1 MKVCSHYIPSLGQ
14 TRNNLTFEKGL
25 TAEKN
30 PNPRA
35 LLLSARN
42 AAELLFTPTIRSFH
56 LLRVLLVFPPLP
68 LLSLSSSCF
77 HLILTP
83 SSSRLFSLKCF
94 FFRDALFISVPLYL
108 PTRLSRQPLGFL
120 PKRVFFFFFF
130 LRSMSVLC
138 YPFFPLSLHL
148 SLSSSLCV
156 SRFCFCRER
165 FSWRHCSVSTQA
177 HTNHAGCC
185 RGEAAAMC
193 VCQSLLKDPRCSRA
207 AMQFSSP
214 ASADI
219 FPLLSL
225 LPFFI
230 PPPPTH
236 LFLPISLSLVSVF
249 FHAVS
254 NPQSLSFMPSTN
266 THVVLLVV
274 CVRVKAL
281 SQTRVS
287 HQCCCSQKKGIL
299 LFFAFLLLLSR
310 SSWTWEEDLRGNV
323 SVSHGAMLIC
333 VYVSDHAG
341 FSCLFSLMCILLSPN
356 SKIKHVSLFVSCVCE
371 CKCLCWCV
379 CVCEYPCLHTG
390 LHECVCACTGGFG
403 VSHHGCG
410 HPGLPEV
417 GVGPTQW
424 SQRSPGNC
432 LIGETFP
439 TWVYTLTASVLDHI
453 TVSYTTDRDL

>member
-1 MKVCSHYIPSLGQ
+1 
-14 TRNNLTFEKGL
+14 
-25 TAEKN
+25 
-30 PNPRA
+30 
-35 LLLSARN
+35 
-42 AAELLFTPTIRSFH
+42 
-56 LLRVLLVFPPLP
+56 
-68 LLSLSSSCF
+68 
-77 HLILTP
+77 
-83 SSSRLFSLKCF
+83 
-94 FFRDALFISVPLYL
+94 
-108 PTRLSRQPLGFL
+108 
-120 PKRVFFFFFF
+120 
-130 LRSMSVLC
+130 MSVLC
-138 YPFFPLSLHL
+138 YLFFSPLSLHL

-156 SRFCFCRER
+156 SRSCFCREH

-236 LFLPISLSLVSVF
+236 LFLPHSLSLVSVL

-266 THVVLLVV
+266 THVVLLLV

-281 SQTRVS
+281 SQRRVS

-299 LFFAFLLLLSR
+299 LFFAFLLLSR
-310 SSWTWEEDLRGNV
+310 SSWTWEENLRGNV

-333 VYVSDHAG
+333 VYVSGHVG
-341 FSCLFSLMCILLSPN
+341 FPCFFSLMCILLSRN
-356 SKIKHVSLFVSCVCE
+356 SKIKHVSLFLLCVCE
-371 CKCLCWCV
+371 WKCLCWCV
-379 CVCEYPCLHTG
+379 CVCLYGPLFAHWFAWMRVCVHRLVRG
-390 LHECVCACTGGFG
+390 LPPWLRPSRTSRGRSRTDSMKSKVTWKLPYWRNISY
-403 VSHHGCG
+403 VSIYTNNTTPGPHHSLKHNRKRSVIGCG
-410 HPGLPEV
+410 DQMFAG
-417 GVGPTQW
+417 G
-424 SQRSPGNC
+424 S
-432 LIGETFP
+432 
-439 TWVYTLTASVLDHI
+439 
-453 TVSYTTDRDL
+453 